1 MSIEMDILLLSW
13 PLAIAKLKVRRE
25 EIGRA
30 HV

>member
-25 EIGRA
+25 E
-30 HV
+30 